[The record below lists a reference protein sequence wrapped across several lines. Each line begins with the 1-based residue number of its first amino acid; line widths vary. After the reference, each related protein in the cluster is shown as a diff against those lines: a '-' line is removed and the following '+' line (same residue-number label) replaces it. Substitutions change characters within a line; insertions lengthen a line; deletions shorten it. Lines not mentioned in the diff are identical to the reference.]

1 MVSETI
7 HAVSL
12 LTSAVLALGTVAWVQ
27 ARGRGEAAR
36 LYIYTMSLAAVW
48 AGLIALSLWDPV
60 EANSFASHLVHL
72 LRKYAIWSVAM
83 MWFLFVLVYSGRKSW
98 LSKPAFLRSVY
109 SKPLFGFMLA
119 ELVIAVV
126 LAGTNPF
133 HELIW
138 ESGYSTQTGYGIH
151 IFFVYVYFF
160 VGIIVLYRH
169 FLTTRHSARKQ
180 TLALMV
186 GVAVPLGLN
195 IAANLDVLTQDLK
208 WSAVAVGAFAACV
221 GWGAFSQQLFTTAPL
236 ARDTVLELI
245 DDGIIVVDP
254 EWRIVDYNASAAS
267 AYPSLTGGIGQE
279 IDEVVPSL
287 VADEDA
293 GPEERF
299 AEQVF
304 VTGPEEGRVE
314 YDVTVS
320 PLTQENSDSA
330 RGYALVMED
339 VTDVEQYQTRVEQQ
353 NKRLEHVAKTIS
365 HDLRNPVNVAS
376 GFVDIAKEKED
387 FSKLDRVER
396 AIDRIDEITD
406 EVLTLARQ
414 EQSIG
419 DREPVKL
426 EAVARQSWQ
435 MSDTADASLDVA
447 VGSEHVYA
455 DRERLQTAL
464 ENLFRNAV
472 DHGPD
477 DVRVRVGRHAG
488 GFYVED
494 TGPGI
499 PEGERDEVFEYE
511 YTTAEEGTG
520 LGLFTVQTVAEGHGW
535 QVRATEGSEDGARF
549 EFDEVSFI
557 ADTSDAEESV
567 LRSATG

>member
-1 MVSETI
+1 MVSSTLY
-7 HAVSL
+7 AVAL
-12 LTSAVLALGTVAWVQ
+12 LTSAVTAFGTAAWVH

-36 LYIYTMSLAAVW
+36 LFFYTMIV
-48 AGLIALSLWDPV
+48 AGMWPAIIALSLWEPV
-60 EANSFASHLVHL
+60 RSGVWEDVVYLF
-72 LRKYAIWSVAM
+72 RKYAIWSLA
-83 MWFLFVLVYSGRKSW
+83 FLWLVFVLVYSGRKSW
-98 LSKPAFLRSVY
+98 LSKPSFLTPVY
-109 SKPLFGFMLA
+109 SRPLFAFMLG
-119 ELVIAVV
+119 ELVLVSV
-126 LAGTNPF
+126 LAATNPY
-133 HELIW
+133 HHLIW
-138 ESGYSTQTGYGIH
+138 EVGSNVTNAGYSVH
-151 IFFVYVYFF
+151 VFFVYLYLI
-160 VGIIVLYRH
+160 VGVLVLYRH
-169 FLTTRHSARKQ
+169 FLTTRHAARKQ
-180 TLALMV
+180 TLMLMM
-186 GVAVPLGLN
+186 GIIIPLGMN
-195 IAANLDVLTQDLK
+195 FAVNLGYLPDEIK
-208 WSAVAVGAFAACV
+208 WSAVGVGAFAACV
-221 GWGAFSQQLFTTAPL
+221 GWAAFSQQLFTTAPL

-245 DDGIIVVDP
+245 DDAIVVVGLR
-254 EWRIVDYNASAAS
+254 WRVVDYNASAAS
-267 AYPSLTGGIGQE
+267 AYPSLVGGIGDS

-287 VADEDA
+287 VADADA
-293 GPEERF
+293 GHEERF
-299 AEQVF
+299 ADQVF
-304 VTGPEEGRVE
+304 VTDPEEGRVE

-320 PLTQENSDSA
+320 ALSQDDGQEA
-330 RGYALVMED
+330 RGYALIMED

-387 FSKLDRVER
+387 ISKLDRVER
-396 AIDRIDEITD
+396 AIDRIEEITD

-419 DREPVKL
+419 EREPVEL
-426 EAVARQSWQ
+426 EAVAREAWQ
-435 MSDTADASLDVA
+435 MSDTAAATFDVDL
-447 VGSEHVYA
+447 GSEHVYA

-477 DVRVRVGRHAG
+477 DVTVRVGRYAG

-557 ADTSDAEESV
+557 ADTSDADESV